1 MQVLAQVLGG
11 EIDYTKIAK
20 ITEGASPSDLKA
32 SIAAL
37 DFILCSAAKHELQQ
51 LGLPKEHADS
61 LCRPYQEGKERLRDR
76 LGQTV
81 RRPPLRRCHQR
92 QHSVGP

>member
-11 EIDYTKIAK
+11 EIDYTKVAK

-37 DFILCSAAKHELQQ
+37 DFILCSAAK
-51 LGLPKEHADS
+51 
-61 LCRPYQEGKERLRDR
+61 
-76 LGQTV
+76 
-81 RRPPLRRCHQR
+81 
-92 QHSVGP
+92 